1 MLDLGHFCDRAPIGR
16 DGKGSYLAHISGA
29 LVRHYVGV
37 GVQLSERRVLS
48 LVCVIF
54 QLHHLG
60 NGGSI
65 GGDSEC
71 GNSPIVA
78 IIRIAQDKGIGR
90 RLRPGMITR
99 PMCPVP

>member
-1 MLDLGHFCDRAPIGR
+1 MLHLGHFCDRTPICR
-16 DGKGSYLAHISGA
+16 DGKGSYLSHISGA
-29 LVRHYVGV
+29 LVRHYVSV
-37 GVQLSERRVLS
+37 GVQLSERRVLG

-54 QLHHLG
+54 QFHHFG
-60 NGGSI
+60 NAGSI
-65 GGDSEC
+65 SGDSEC